1 MQNLMA
7 ELELGSNQ
15 MAEPH
20 LGFWFGHTLK
30 RNPFMNFHGGQT
42 LGDGVSLILIYGMID
57 Y

>member
-42 LGDGVSLILIYGMID
+42 LGDGVSSILIYGMID